1 MSVTVPPELQRAILV
16 LEDGSFYCGYAF
28 GADADAEGEV
38 VFNTGMTGYQ
48 EICTDPSYRGQIVT
62 LTYPLIGNY
71 GVNADDVESRRPWLQ
86 ALVVREYTP
95 EYSNWR
101 AIDDLHDYLRS
112 HGIPGLHS
120 IDTRALVRH
129 LRTYGVMRG
138 VLVRVTEAI
147 VPRHPDG
154 PAIWLAG
161 RAPGVRELVARLMK
175 QARRVL
181 PLSEQPLVEDVT
193 SDAPVHLPNPG
204 GPRVVVM
211 DCGLKQNIARSL
223 ARLGADVTIVPYGTP
238 LEEVLRLQPQGVL
251 VGNGPG
257 DPEAAGQAVRLLR
270 DLVKLNHSGQTLP
283 VMGICL
289 GHQLLGLAI
298 GAHTS
303 RLKFG
308 HRGGNQPVKDLRT
321 GRVHITTQNHGFQV
335 DAQSIPT
342 ESGFYVSHINLN
354 DQSVEGLAHPYL
366 PVWSVQYHPEGAPG
380 PQDNYYLF
388 EQFLQR
394 AKAQRA

>member
-1 MSVTVPPELQRAILV
+1 MTAQPEPQRAILV
-16 LEDGSFYCGYAF
+16 LEDGAYYCGYAF
-28 GADADAEGEV
+28 GAEADAEGEV

-71 GVNADDVESRRPWLQ
+71 GVNQDDVESRRPWLQ

-101 AIDDLHDYLRS
+101 AVDDLHDYLYR
-112 HGIPGLHS
+112 HGIPGMHS
-120 IDTRALVRH
+120 ADTRALVRH
-129 LRTYGVMRG
+129 LRTFGVKRG
-138 VLVRVTEAI
+138 VLVRITDEML
-147 VPRHPDG
+147 PRGPDG
-154 PAIWLAG
+154 PAMWLTG
-161 RAPGVRELVARLMK
+161 RTPGTQELVAQLTERAK
-175 QARRVL
+175 RII
-181 PLSEQPLVEDVT
+181 PLSEQPLVEAVT
-193 SDAPVHLPNPG
+193 IDAPVHLDNAG

-223 ARLGADVTIVPYGTP
+223 VRLGADVTIVPYGTP
-238 LEEVLRLQPQGVL
+238 LDEVLRLRPQGVL

-257 DPEAAGQAVRLLR
+257 DPEAAHRAVSLLR
-270 DLVKLNHSGQTLP
+270 DLVEQNRRGMRLP

-321 GRVHITTQNHGFQV
+321 GRVYITTQNHGFQV
-335 DAQSIPT
+335 DAQSIPPK
-342 ESGFYVSHINLN
+342 SGFYVSHINLN
-354 DQSVEGLAHPYL
+354 DQSVEGLAHPDL

-380 PQDNYYLF
+380 PQDNQYLF
-388 EQFLQR
+388 EQFLQKVVKTT
-394 AKAQRA
+394 A

>member
-1 MSVTVPPELQRAILV
+1 MTAQPEPQRAILV
-16 LEDGSFYCGYAF
+16 LEDGAYYCGYAF
-28 GADADAEGEV
+28 GAEADAEGEV

-71 GVNADDVESRRPWLQ
+71 GVNQDDVESRRPWLQ

-101 AIDDLHDYLRS
+101 AVDDLHDYLYR
-112 HGIPGLHS
+112 HGIPGMHS
-120 IDTRALVRH
+120 ADTRALVRH
-129 LRTYGVMRG
+129 LRTFGVKRG
-138 VLVRVTEAI
+138 VLVRVTDEML
-147 VPRHPDG
+147 PRGPDG
-154 PAIWLAG
+154 PAMWLTG
-161 RAPGVRELVARLMK
+161 RTPGTQELVAQLTERAK
-175 QARRVL
+175 RII
-181 PLSEQPLVEDVT
+181 PLSEQPLVEAVT
-193 SDAPVHLPNPG
+193 IDAPVHLDNAG

-223 ARLGADVTIVPYGTP
+223 VRLGADVTIVPYGTP
-238 LEEVLRLQPQGVL
+238 LDEVLRLRPQGVL

-257 DPEAAGQAVRLLR
+257 DPEAAHRAVSLLR
-270 DLVKLNHSGQTLP
+270 DLVEQNRRDMRLP

-321 GRVHITTQNHGFQV
+321 GRVYITTQNHGFQV
-335 DAQSIPT
+335 DAQSIPPK
-342 ESGFYVSHINLN
+342 SGFYVSHINLN
-354 DQSVEGLAHPYL
+354 DQSVEGLAHPDL

-380 PQDNYYLF
+380 PQDNQYLF
-388 EQFLQR
+388 EQFLQKVVKTT
-394 AKAQRA
+394 A

>member
-1 MSVTVPPELQRAILV
+1 MSMTAQPEPQRAILV
-16 LEDGSFYCGYAF
+16 LEDGAYYCGYAF
-28 GADADAEGEV
+28 GAEADAEGEV

-71 GVNADDVESRRPWLQ
+71 GVNQDDVESRRPWLQ

-101 AIDDLHDYLRS
+101 AVDDLHDYLYR
-112 HGIPGLHS
+112 HGIPGMHS
-120 IDTRALVRH
+120 ADTRALVRH
-129 LRTYGVMRG
+129 LRTFGVKRG
-138 VLVRVTEAI
+138 VLVRVTDEML
-147 VPRHPDG
+147 PRGPDG
-154 PAIWLAG
+154 PAMWLTG
-161 RAPGVRELVARLMK
+161 RTPGTQELVAQLTERAK
-175 QARRVL
+175 RII
-181 PLSEQPLVEDVT
+181 PLSEQPLVEAVT
-193 SDAPVHLPNPG
+193 IDAPVHLDNAG

-223 ARLGADVTIVPYGTP
+223 VRLGADVTIVPYGTP
-238 LEEVLRLQPQGVL
+238 LDEVLRLRPQGVL

-257 DPEAAGQAVRLLR
+257 DPEAAHRAVSLLR
-270 DLVKLNHSGQTLP
+270 DLVEQNRRDMRLP

-321 GRVHITTQNHGFQV
+321 GRVYITTQNHGFQV
-335 DAQSIPT
+335 DAQSIPPK
-342 ESGFYVSHINLN
+342 SGFYVSHINLN
-354 DQSVEGLAHPYL
+354 DQSVEGLAHPDL

-380 PQDNYYLF
+380 PQDNQYLF
-388 EQFLQR
+388 EQFLQKVVKTT
-394 AKAQRA
+394 A